1 MGTLSQLNVESELSY
16 AYLHAV
22 ASKAGMSCRVGTR
35 HEDNSGI
42 DAILTAWGPFQSG
55 GYLTEV
61 DIKVQLKA
69 TIGIPTEDAG
79 NLSYFLHGVSQYD
92 DLRAKTVDI
101 LRILVVLFLPTNAE
115 EWLIHS
121 HEKMELQKCAYWTSL
136 RGAPETDNKSGK
148 TVKLPKSQSF
158 NVHSILQ
165 LVERLSKRD
174 FPTYI
179 E

>member
-1 MGTLSQLNVESELSY
+1 MSALTLLNVESELSY

-42 DAILTAWGPFQSG
+42 DAILTSWGPFKGG

-69 TIGIPTEDAG
+69 TIGVPSEDAAHM
-79 NLSYFLHGVSQYD
+79 SYFLAGVSQYD
-92 DLRAKTVDI
+92 DLRATTVDI
-101 LRILVVLFLPTNAE
+101 LRILVVLFLPKDPE
-115 EWLIHS
+115 EWLKHS
-121 HEKMELQKCAYWTSL
+121 QEKIELQKCAYWTSL
-136 RGAPETDNKSGK
+136 RGAPETDNKSGQ
-148 TVKLPKSQSF
+148 TVKIPKSQSF
-158 NVHSILQ
+158 SVDAIRELA
-165 LVERLSKRD
+165 ERLSKRD
-174 FPTYI
+174 FPSYA